1 MGTIAQK
8 ENRPEAAIE
17 FFKRAV
23 ATEDSLIYNEPRDWL
38 VPARHF
44 LVNALLTAKKYK
56 EAEKV
61 FREDLKVQPKN
72 YVATKGL
79 QTVLY

>member
-1 MGTIAQK
+1 M
-8 ENRPEAAIE
+8 
-17 FFKRAV
+17 

-44 LVNALLTAKKYK
+44 LGNTLLTAKKYR

-61 FREDLKVQPKN
+61 FREDLKVQPN
-72 YVATKGL
+72 NFISTKGL
-79 QTVLY
+79 QLSLQKRKTVKK